1 MANKLIIL
9 FDDTN
14 AITSHIDPSL
24 GVFRQGDVGHEIYC
38 HFESF
43 ANYSYGAYIIFERA
57 DGSKSPELPM
67 TLADFTYNETL
78 YSGFKL
84 VIDDEW
90 IMAQDGALKATVR
103 VRNASGTV
111 VASGLVPISLE
122 KTVYDESPDI
132 TVEQYNAL
140 LAMLE
145 SFITDDSILY
155 PHVLREVPEDLT
167 DILVGTI
174 LFVATVSGDVE
185 VYKVIVRSGDKVL
198 SLPFTINSSLIKE
211 TFSPTN
217 YTPAA
222 ATAKGH
228 FVGIDNLFDA
238 IITGTQLVGKAVM
251 DEGGHDIQE
260 SYGASLSTDND
271 DAALK
276 IALRNKLNDV
286 LTTLILREA
295 TTTKNGL
302 MSSADKVKLTDLPT
316 KGQLD
321 SALAVKVPQTRKIL
335 GIDLVDDIL
344 LAEFKTAIG
353 EATAILSGLMSA
365 TDKSRL
371 DALHALLGVESDAN
385 DVVNT
390 INEVLAIF
398 NNYPEGADLVNA
410 LSGKVDRVEGK
421 DLSENDF
428 TDILK
433 AKLDSLLSG
442 DNYYDKTYIDALK
455 DLNGWSSALLT
466 ETALT
471 NDGVITKATL
481 SDYDVIKLFV
491 INTTTGEIDTD
502 SFDTSIGLV
511 DNYKYVFFDNDDIY
525 LSIADPNCTFTDNIG
540 GYQLKIIGQKYEA
553 QDAENVN
560 YDKTV
565 KNLLEAE
572 NVQDAID
579 EIADEVLAPAFVEV
593 EHLALQSEITATDTI
608 EIKDDSGE
616 LVKITGNTLPSEDV
630 DVLKAMGIKNDS
642 GVLFSALTPEEITEQ
657 LDIWH
662 EVGYPTHI
670 NKLISKSDNL
680 FNGKFNTLTS
690 LESENLISN
699 SDLLIDSNADNI
711 PDGFEYT
718 NATDISLTNGIAKF
732 TATARYGHIR
742 QITPNVFNLVNGN
755 TYYFYSKVKSTSEPY
770 MLLSGVGV
778 YISIVNDGNWQF
790 TSKIFTASS
799 NYSGTGVRIN
809 DDSTSDWT
817 PIEVDYMG
825 AINITDL
832 VYRGILPSGLTNL
845 QYKDMLDNAI
855 YNNVPLRESDY
866 ISVEPSVSY
875 RLIKASENSAIHKVI
890 EYTTDNQV
898 VKVNSVD
905 YSSNVKISSPITM
918 NALTRKVK
926 LISDLMDRVP
936 NLVSNSDFS
945 GVISPWAGYYNAS
958 LSIENNAL
966 KVIKSTATNISTFR
980 QPKQLNITTNDLFYF
995 SLKIK
1000 TPETFAYFRL
1010 SSYYS
1015 GGEDFIQTPNYNVI
1029 PTDFTTFSHIGN
1041 FSSNITTTNLGIS
1054 VFTNGAINS
1063 FYFVDNIN
1071 VYNITDFIKKG
1082 VVDDNGTLFSR
1093 LTKNEIKAQMD
1104 IWVQNGFPDSVINA
1118 LYPDGADTAIS
1129 LKYND
1134 GDAIYYPQVIDELPL
1149 DITLRSGEY
1158 WQDGYIVKQNGNAEA
1173 SPLGKVFSAWNYG
1186 QIEAIYDSG
1195 VPADFKVK
1203 YAQNISAQVS
1213 THSEYLKEARER
1225 LDTLRVNQKQ
1235 LIKKL
1240 GIDVD
1245 NDVYDSFVGITS
1257 EKFEYYQLEGI
1268 KSGNILKVEG
1278 RGQSVA
1284 NLLVNTIDPSITG
1297 FGLTITY
1304 DDTTGM
1310 FTVNGITTGA
1320 GNIILKTGMNF
1331 GLPVGTTC
1339 QLMRYF
1345 DSGTID
1351 LNGSYCGYLI
1361 SGTSVSNRINE
1372 NSESLYDPYINGVG
1386 ELKPDGANPN
1396 VDGSSGQSLVF
1407 QVYKAGMIFTDFKF
1421 KVALY
1426 EGTKLLPF
1434 AMPEATNNTDVDV
1447 YNRTANIL
1455 DMGTSDIAYTAV
1467 SGITIGYN
1475 ALAQEFVISGTATAN
1490 NTITLKANVKDVI
1503 SGDRV
1508 SIKRVFQSGDI
1519 TAVSTLPTIE
1529 LFDGTSV
1536 VLANSIYKMTA
1547 PEGETPT
1554 PDVSFNTG
1562 TIQSNGTLTLRLQF
1576 KDDDVFD
1583 NYRFRLMIHD
1593 KSTDIG
1599 YVAYN
1604 RTLVGSLTAEANE
1617 TDSFEFS
1624 AIDFGILEFIPKTD
1638 KLNIIFGDTITD
1650 TDNSVLE
1657 YNAGIQSPNRKI
1669 SVLEARMT
1677 ALDNPFRDKVIA
1689 IWGDSRESNNPT
1701 SDPSGVGDQ
1710 KDTSYPALLA
1720 KKLGATVLNFGL
1732 SGGAWAEN
1740 TVQQDAASA
1749 IVNRVLTEDTSA
1761 SADVIIISSMNDFKL
1776 ATPLGS
1782 PTEATDKT
1790 TFYGAMRMTYK
1801 RLANKYP
1808 GKKIWLVL
1816 PQKRFDESNDYG
1828 GGNYLSY
1835 RKAQIDVAREY
1846 GIPTID
1852 LYNNFPNS
1860 KTKITGGVSFYD
1872 TNMLNDTHFSAIGND
1887 LVAEIITRSL
1897 LGNGNSGVVETL
1909 PALPTADGTYTLKLT
1924 VSNGV
1929 NTFSW
1934 ISDNS

>member
-9 FDDTN
+9 FDDVN
-14 AITSHIDPSL
+14 DISSHIDPSL

-38 HFESF
+38 HFENF
-43 ANYSYGAYIIFERA
+43 ANYIYGAYIMFERA

-67 TLADFTYNETL
+67 TLADFTYSGTL

-103 VRNASGTV
+103 VRNASGTI

-122 KTVYDESPDI
+122 KTVYDDSPDI

-140 LAMLE
+140 LALLE
-145 SFITDDSILY
+145 GFITDDSILY
-155 PHVLREVPEDLT
+155 PHVLSEVPEDLT
-167 DILVGTI
+167 DILVNTVLFITNADGSFTI
-174 LFVATVSGDVE
+174 
-185 VYKVIVRSGDKVL
+185 YKVVASGEDKVL
-198 SLPFTINSSLIKE
+198 SDAFVIDSSLVKE
-211 TFSPTN
+211 IFSPTN
-217 YTPAA
+217 YIPTAT
-222 ATAKGH
+222 TAKGH
-228 FVGIDNLFDA
+228 FVGIDNLFAD
-238 IITGTQLVGKAVM
+238 IITGTQLVGKAKL
-251 DEGGHDIQE
+251 DEGGNDIRA
-260 SYGASLSTDND
+260 SYGASLYTDND
-271 DAALK
+271 DVALK
-276 IALRNKLNDV
+276 ITLRNKLNAV

-302 MSSADKVKLTDLPT
+302 MSSADKVKLTALPT
-316 KGQLD
+316 NGQLD

-353 EATAILSGLMSA
+353 EATTVLSGLMSA

-371 DALHALLGVESDAN
+371 DALHALLGVESDA
-385 DVVNT
+385 DVVVNT

-398 NNYPEGADLVNA
+398 NSYPEGADLVSA
-410 LSGKVDRVEGK
+410 LGGKVDKVAGK
-421 DLSENDF
+421 GLSKNDF
-428 TDILK
+428 TDVLK
-433 AKLDSLLSG
+433 AKLDGLKSG
-442 DNYYDKTYIDALK
+442 AEYYDKTYIDALK

-471 NDGVITKATL
+471 NGQTITKATL
-481 SDYDVIKLFV
+481 SDYDVIKLFA
-491 INTTTGEIDTD
+491 INTATGEIDTD

-511 DNYKYVFFDNDDIY
+511 DNYKYVFFDNADIY
-525 LSIADPNCTFTDNIG
+525 LSIADPNCTFTDNIT
-540 GYQLKIIGQKYEA
+540 GYQLKIIGQKYVA
-553 QDAENVN
+553 QDAENVEF
-560 YDKTV
+560 DKTV
-565 KNLLEAE
+565 KNLLDADD
-572 NVQDAID
+572 VQGAID
-579 EIADEVLAPAFVEV
+579 ELADEVLAPAFVEV
-593 EHLALQSEITATDTI
+593 EHLALQSEITATNDV
-608 EIKDDSGE
+608 EIKDDSGH
-616 LVKITGNTLPSEDV
+616 LIRITGNGLPSADV

-642 GVLFSALTPEEITEQ
+642 GILFSALTPEEITEQ
-657 LDIWH
+657 LDIW
-662 EVGYPTHI
+662 EEQGYPTHI

-680 FNGKFNTLTS
+680 FNGNFNTLTS
-690 LESENLISN
+690 LASENLITN

-711 PDGFEYT
+711 PDGFTTQEMITVNSLIDGIWSFSTEGGFRGLRYT
-718 NATDISLTNGIAKF
+718 ISNLPIGSYIF
-732 TATARYGHIR
+732 ARYKASSSFMRFSGSSTDYIMHSGNN
-742 QITPNVFNLVNGN
+742 QFEFVSKITTQN
-755 TYYFYSKVKSTSEPY
+755 TNFIYILDQRSASSEP
-770 MLLSGVGV
+770 
-778 YISIVNDGNWQF
+778 I
-790 TSKIFTASS
+790 TT
-799 NYSGTGVRIN
+799 
-809 DDSTSDWT
+809 
-817 PIEVDYMG
+817 EVDYIG
-825 AINITDL
+825 AINIPDL
-832 VYRGILPSGLTNL
+832 VSRGILPSGLSNA
-845 QYKDMLDNAI
+845 QYKTMLDNAL
-855 YNNVPLRESDY
+855 YDNVPLRESDF
-866 ISVEPSVSY
+866 ISVEPSVAY
-875 RLIKASENSAIHKVI
+875 RLIKASENSATHKVI
-890 EYTTDNQV
+890 EYTTDNQI

-905 YSSNVKISSPITM
+905 YSGNVKISSPITM
-918 NALTRKVK
+918 NALTRKIK
-926 LISDLMDRVP
+926 LVSDLMDRP
-936 NLVSNSDFS
+936 NVEITNRFFTSTSNWNTYRGVGSVANSIYTLV
-945 GVISPWAGYYNAS
+945 GNATEIYCS
-958 LSIENNAL
+958 VLQDN
-966 KVIKSTATNISTFR
+966 
-980 QPKQLNITTNDLFYF
+980 PTT
-995 SLKIK
+995 
-1000 TPETFAYFRL
+1000 
-1010 SSYYS
+1010 
-1015 GGEDFIQTPNYNVI
+1015 
-1029 PTDFTTFSHIGN
+1029 IGN
-1041 FSSNITTTNLGIS
+1041 LYYISGEFMTPDSDITEIRLWFDNESAYKQTSPIANTWYKKSYLRTAIGTQGRLQFMLFHATSIS
-1054 VFTNGAINS
+1054 GKTLNARNPLR
-1063 FYFVDNIN
+1063 
-1071 VYNITDFIKKG
+1071 YNITDFINKG

-1093 LTKNEIKAQMD
+1093 LTNDEIKTQMD
-1104 IWVQNGFPDSVINA
+1104 LWVQNGFPDHVINA
-1118 LYPDGADTAIS
+1118 LYPSGADIAIAF
-1129 LKYND
+1129 KYND
-1134 GDAIYYPQVIDELPL
+1134 GNAIYYPQVIDELPL
-1149 DITLRSGEY
+1149 DLTLRADEY
-1158 WQDGYIVKQNGNAEA
+1158 WQDGYIVKANGNAEA

-1203 YAQNISAQVS
+1203 YAQNTSAQVS

-1225 LDTLRVNQKQ
+1225 IDILRTNQEQ

-1240 GIDVD
+1240 GVDVNAD
-1245 NDVYDSFVGITS
+1245 NYDSFVGITS
-1257 EKFEYYQLEGI
+1257 DTFEYYALDGI

-1278 RGQSVA
+1278 HGQSVT
-1284 NLLVNTIDPSITG
+1284 NILVNTIASSITG

-1304 DDTTGM
+1304 DNTTGM
-1310 FTVNGITTGA
+1310 FTVNGTTTGA

-1339 QLMRYF
+1339 QLMRYY
-1345 DSGTID
+1345 DSGTVN
-1351 LNGSYCGYLI
+1351 LNGSYCGYVI

-1386 ELKPDGANPN
+1386 DLKANGANPN
-1396 VDGSSGQSLVF
+1396 VAGTSGQSLLF
-1407 QVYKAGMIFTDFKF
+1407 QVYKVGMVFTDFKF
-1421 KVALY
+1421 KIALY
-1426 EGTKLLPF
+1426 EGTKLFPF
-1434 AMPEATNNTDVDV
+1434 AMPETTNNTDVDV
-1447 YNRTANIL
+1447 YNRTASLL

-1490 NTITLKANVKDVI
+1490 NTITLKASVLDVI

-1508 SIKRVFQSGDI
+1508 SIKRLFQSGDI
-1519 TAVSTLPTIE
+1519 TALGTLPTIE

-1547 PEGETPT
+1547 PEGQTPT

-1562 TIQSNGTLTLRLQF
+1562 TISADGTLTLRLQF

-1624 AIDFGILEFIPKTD
+1624 AIDFGVLEFIPKID
-1638 KLNIIFGDTITD
+1638 KLNIVYGDTIAD

-1677 ALDNPFRDKVIA
+1677 AIDNPFRDKVIA

-1720 KKLGATVLNFGL
+1720 KKLGATVLNYGL

-1782 PTEATDKT
+1782 SATSNKT
-1790 TFYGAMRMTYK
+1790 ATNFYGAMRLTYD
-1801 RLANKYP
+1801 RLATKYP
-1808 GKKIWLVL
+1808 SKKIWLVL
-1816 PQKRFDESNDYG
+1816 PQKRYDESTNYG
-1828 GGNYLSY
+1828 GGDYLSY
-1835 RKAQIDVAREY
+1835 RKAQIDVAKEY

-1852 LYNNFPNS
+1852 LYNNFPN
-1860 KTKITGGVSFYD
+1860 TKPTFYA
-1872 TNMLNDTHFSAIGND
+1872 TNMLNDTHFSAVGND
-1887 LVAEIITRSL
+1887 LVAEIIMRSL
-1897 LGNGNSGVVETL
+1897 LGNGNSGVVDKL
-1909 PALPTADGTYTLKLT
+1909 PALPTANGTYTLKLT
-1924 VSNGV
+1924 VLDGV

-1934 ISDNS
+1934 VLDE

>member
-1 MANKLIIL
+1 MAIENLDDILITDAEKESVRKNSPSTLPLNPTAQGWSAQKIREKLYRAICSETGGLSDNILDILDTKLLNIKEIFADLDLAKASQSQLDSL
-9 FDDTN
+9 FDDLVAGT
-14 AITSHIDPSL
+14 ITVLKAERDNEGNIIKSNYGSSITFDY
-24 GVFRQGDVGHEIYC
+24 E
-38 HFESF
+38 ESTRVLTLKLF
-43 ANYSYGAYIIFERA
+43 AK
-57 DGSKSPELPM
+57 DGSQLGS
-67 TLADFTYNETL
+67 
-78 YSGFKL
+78 
-84 VIDDEW
+84 
-90 IMAQDGALKATVR
+90 
-103 VRNASGTV
+103 
-111 VASGLVPISLE
+111 
-122 KTVYDESPDI
+122 
-132 TVEQYNAL
+132 
-140 LAMLE
+140 
-145 SFITDDSILY
+145 
-155 PHVLREVPEDLT
+155 DLT
-167 DILVGTI
+167 ITLPN
-174 LFVATVSGDVE
+174 AT
-185 VYKVIVRSGDKVL
+185 
-198 SLPFTINSSLIKE
+198 
-211 TFSPTN
+211 
-217 YTPAA
+217 
-222 ATAKGH
+222 
-228 FVGIDNLFDA
+228 
-238 IITGTQLVGKAVM
+238 Q
-251 DEGGHDIQE
+251 
-260 SYGASLSTDND
+260 
-271 DAALK
+271 
-276 IALRNKLNDV
+276 
-286 LTTLILREA
+286 
-295 TTTKNGL
+295 
-302 MSSADKVKLTDLPT
+302 SA
-316 KGQLD
+316 
-321 SALAVKVPQTRKIL
+321 
-335 GIDLVDDIL
+335 
-344 LAEFKTAIG
+344 
-353 EATAILSGLMSA
+353 SGLMSKD
-365 TDKSRL
+365 DKTNL
-371 DALHALLGVESDAN
+371 NTLLGLLGVIGGDA
-385 DVVNT
+385 DSTVNK
-390 INEVLAIF
+390 IREVLDIF
-398 NNYPEGADLVNA
+398 HNYPEGDKLLDVLA
-410 LSGKVDRVEGK
+410 
-421 DLSENDF
+421 
-428 TDILK
+428 TK
-433 AKLDSLLSG
+433 ATKEELAVAG
-442 DNYYDKTYIDALK
+442 FPH
-455 DLNGWSSALLT
+455 GWTRELLT
-466 ETALT
+466 PTALT
-471 NDGVITKATL
+471 NGQTISKETLEAYDIITLIA
-481 SDYDVIKLFV
+481 
-491 INTTTGEIDTD
+491 INTATSEIDTD
-502 SFDTSIGLV
+502 TIDTGVGLV
-511 DNYKYVFFDNDDIY
+511 DAYKYIFFDNASVFLTIG
-525 LSIADPNCTFTDNIG
+525 STCTFTDNIG

-553 QDAENVN
+553 QDAENVK

-593 EHLALQSEITATDTI
+593 EHLALQSEITATNDI

-616 LVKITGNTLPSEDV
+616 LVKITGNTPTNLVINSDLLIDSDSNGVPDGFVYKDATDISLTNGIAKFTATANFGRILRNDLDIDIGETIYYFARVKTSNDNTRFYGGNSHTSVPNTNSFEFISAVRTPLISTNIQLIGVYDNSLSNFTPIEV
-630 DVLKAMGIKNDS
+630 DYMGAYNVSDMIRQGVKNDD
-642 GVLFSALTPEEITEQ
+642 GIPFANLTNEEIKEQ

-690 LESENLISN
+690 LESENLVSN
-699 SDLLIDSNADNI
+699 SDLLVDDNNDGV
-711 PDGFEYT
+711 PDGFYYN

-732 TATARYGHIR
+732 TATAQYGYLNYAYTFTANDLIYFYA
-742 QITPNVFNLVNGN
+742 NLKSDSNLVGILGANNDAQWTFHSGSGN
-755 TYYFYSKVKSTSEPY
+755 YEFISNIKTATPY
-770 MLLSGVGV
+770 NNIRLS
-778 YISIVNDGNWQF
+778 DRR
-790 TSKIFTASS
+790 SS
-799 NYSGTGVRIN
+799 G
-809 DDSTSDWT
+809 WT
-817 PIEVDYMG
+817 PIEVDYIG

-832 VYRGILPSGLTNL
+832 VSRGILPQGLTTA
-845 QYKDMLDNAI
+845 QYKEILDNAM
-855 YNNVPLRESDY
+855 YNNVPLRESDF
-866 ISVEPSVSY
+866 ISVEPSVAY

-905 YSSNVKISSPITM
+905 YSGNVKISSPITM
-918 NALTRKVK
+918 NTLTRKVK
-926 LISDLMDRVP
+926 LISDLMDRPSQLLTNPNFDNGTANWLTINPSAVSLSVSSNVLYFTAIQRYGAVYEPFTPTIGDMYYFSAYLKADSNLVGLYCYYSTPSTLIKHSGSGNFEFLSTIATATDNTNDTRFRIVCDFRTSGWTESQVKSP
-936 NLVSNSDFS
+936 NL
-945 GVISPWAGYYNAS
+945 I
-958 LSIENNAL
+958 
-966 KVIKSTATNISTFR
+966 
-980 QPKQLNITTNDLFYF
+980 
-995 SLKIK
+995 
-1000 TPETFAYFRL
+1000 
-1010 SSYYS
+1010 
-1015 GGEDFIQTPNYNVI
+1015 
-1029 PTDFTTFSHIGN
+1029 
-1041 FSSNITTTNLGIS
+1041 
-1054 VFTNGAINS
+1054 
-1063 FYFVDNIN
+1063 
-1071 VYNITDFIKKG
+1071 NITDFIKKG
-1082 VVDDNGTLFSR
+1082 VADDNGTLFSR
-1093 LTKNEIKAQMD
+1093 LTNDEIKDQMD

-1158 WQDGYIVKQNGNAEA
+1158 WQDGYIVKANGNAEA

-1284 NLLVNTIDPSITG
+1284 NLLVNTIASSITG

-1310 FTVNGITTGA
+1310 FTVNGTTTSA

-1331 GLPVGTTC
+1331 GLPVGTTT

-1351 LNGSYCGYLI
+1351 LNGSYVGYLI

-1396 VDGSSGQSLVF
+1396 VVGTSGQSLVF
-1407 QVYKAGMIFTDFKF
+1407 QVYKDGMVFTNFKF

-1434 AMPEATNNTDVDV
+1434 AMPEATNNADVDV

-1490 NTITLKANVKDVI
+1490 NTITLKASILDVV

-1508 SIKRVFQSGDI
+1508 SIKRLFQSGDI

-1562 TIQSNGTLTLRLQF
+1562 TIPSDGTLTLRLQF

-1624 AIDFGILEFIPKTD
+1624 AIDFGVLEFIPKTD
-1638 KLNIIFGDTITD
+1638 KLNVVFGDTITD

-1669 SVLEARMT
+1669 SVLETRMT

-1782 PTEATDKT
+1782 SATTNKSAT
-1790 TFYGAMRMTYK
+1790 TFYGAMRLTYD
-1801 RLANKYP
+1801 RLATKYP
-1808 GKKIWLVL
+1808 AKKIWLVL
-1816 PQKRFDESNDYG
+1816 PQKRYDESVNYG
-1828 GGNYLSY
+1828 GGDYYAY

-1852 LYNNFPNS
+1852 LYNNFPN
-1860 KTKITGGVSFYD
+1860 TKPTFYA
-1872 TNMLNDTHFSAIGND
+1872 TNMLNDTHFSAIGNE
-1887 LVAEIITRSL
+1887 LVAEIIARSL
-1897 LGNGNSGVVETL
+1897 LGNGNSGNVDTL
-1909 PALPTADGTYTLKLT
+1909 PALPTANGTYTLKLT
-1924 VSNGV
+1924 VLDGV

-1934 ISDNS
+1934 ILDS